1 MSSITLKSSY
11 KLTEST
17 LNKPLLVTAFVSH
30 NDAQSDLESIGFHEG
45 ASLEVIAKLPFKG
58 PIVCRHKGATIAIRH
73 EDACDICVCSK
84 D

>member
-1 MSSITLKSSY
+1 MSVLKSPF
-11 KLTEST
+11 KLTESM
-17 LNKPLLVTAFVSH
+17 LNKPLLVTEFISH
-30 NDAQSDLESIGFHEG
+30 NDTQSDLESIGFYKG

-73 EDACDICVCSK
+73 DDACDICVCSK